1 MGRKS
6 VITQLVV
13 GDTYI
18 IWLLTADQP
27 FYTDQIQAMA
37 LALPVS
43 VIQEAR
49 TVIDGNAECDLATTV
64 HNFVRPMA
72 PSSNLSSMAKIDE
85 VQQVGWILMITILAC
100 VDTIEGKFLQLSYEI
115 FSPQNTQTV
124 SN

>member
-1 MGRKS
+1 
-6 VITQLVV
+6 
-13 GDTYI
+13 
-18 IWLLTADQP
+18 
-27 FYTDQIQAMA
+27 MA

-72 PSSNLSSMAKIDE
+72 PSSNLSPMAKIDE
-85 VQQVGWILMITILAC
+85 VQQVGWILMIAILAYG
-100 VDTIEGKFLQLSYEI
+100 DTIESKFLQLSYEI
-115 FSPQNTQTV
+115 FSPQKIQTV

>member
-1 MGRKS
+1 
-6 VITQLVV
+6 
-13 GDTYI
+13 
-18 IWLLTADQP
+18 
-27 FYTDQIQAMA
+27 MA

-85 VQQVGWILMITILAC
+85 VQQVGSILMITILAC